1 VSLFMYVCISLST
14 IDKVNMSDRIFNI
27 QEVAVVLGI
36 YKGTV
41 LNYEKKHIFPRAR
54 RNPINRYR
62 EYTNDD
68 IEKLKRIL
76 KRGK

>member
-1 VSLFMYVCISLST
+1 MEKLY
-14 IDKVNMSDRIFNI
+14 NI
-27 QEVAVVLGI
+27 QEVADVLGL

-41 LNYEKKHIFPRAR
+41 LNYEKKHIFPKAR

-62 EYTNDD
+62 EYTGEDL
-68 IEKLKRIL
+68 EKLKKIL

>member
-1 VSLFMYVCISLST
+1 MTMTMEKLY
-14 IDKVNMSDRIFNI
+14 NI
-27 QEVAVVLGI
+27 QEVADVLGL

-41 LNYEKKHIFPRAR
+41 LNYEKKHIFPKAR

-62 EYTNDD
+62 EYTGEDL
-68 IEKLKRIL
+68 EKLKKIL